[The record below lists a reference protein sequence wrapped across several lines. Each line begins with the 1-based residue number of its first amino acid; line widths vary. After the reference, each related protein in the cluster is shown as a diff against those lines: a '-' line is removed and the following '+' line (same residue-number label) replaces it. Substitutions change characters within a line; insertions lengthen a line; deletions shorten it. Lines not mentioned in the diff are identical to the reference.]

1 MDVSVRDRYLNA
13 EVMTATPQKLQLMVV
28 EAAIRSCEKARSFW
42 RRDDPGAACEALI
55 HAQACMGEL
64 LGALNSDAEADL
76 VGKMASVYL
85 FVFQRLIE
93 ANNNADE
100 AMLDEALRV
109 LHTERE
115 TWRRVCEN
123 LPASPEV
130 ARGSLDLTSDQP
142 TFMPIAA
149 VAPSDDSGMFNS
161 ASAGGFSLEV

>member
-42 RRDDPGAACEALI
+42 QQDDPGAACEALI

-64 LGALNSDAEADL
+64 LGALNSDADADL
-76 VGKMASVYL
+76 VSKMASVYL
-85 FVFQRLIE
+85 FVFQRLID

-109 LHTERE
+109 LHAERE
-115 TWRRVCEN
+115 TWRKVCEK
-123 LPASPEV
+123 LPAGPAV
-130 ARGSLDLTSDQP
+130 GRGSLNLSSDAPMSMSAPLVDLSG
-142 TFMPIAA
+142 
-149 VAPSDDSGMFNS
+149 DSGMFDS